1 MPRKREYIDRLP
13 RAIELLRRLKPGNAL
28 PGAFPAHLLV
38 NGVFD
43 LVTRKTIESAFGVR
57 RWSALRILG
66 QCERMGAARLEI
78 GGAMLYRRE
87 EIISALERLRAGET
101 PEIGRRRR
109 LGKSL
114 EPAAR
119 DARLRGIEISP
130 AGPASDRIRST
141 VELPAGITVAPGRL
155 TIEFAGRGDFL
166 ALVGS
171 LVFALQNDFEGV
183 MSLVS
188 EV

>member
-1 MPRKREYIDRLP
+1 MPRKREYLDRLP

-43 LVTRKTIESAFGVR
+43 LVSRGTIESLFSVK

-66 QCERMGAARLEI
+66 QCERMGAMPLEI
-78 GGAMLYRRE
+78 GGATLYRRE
-87 EIISALERLRAGET
+87 EILHALERLRAGES

-109 LGKSL
+109 LRQSL
-114 EPAAR
+114 EPAAGT
-119 DARLRGIEISP
+119 ARLRGIEVSP
-130 AGPASDRIRST
+130 AGPASDRLRST
-141 VELPAGITVAPGRL
+141 VELPAGITWAPGRL
-155 TIEFAGRGDFL
+155 TIEFSGRGDFL
-166 ALVGS
+166 ALVGA
-171 LVFALQNDFEGV
+171 LVFALQNNFEGV
-183 MSLVS
+183 MSHVS